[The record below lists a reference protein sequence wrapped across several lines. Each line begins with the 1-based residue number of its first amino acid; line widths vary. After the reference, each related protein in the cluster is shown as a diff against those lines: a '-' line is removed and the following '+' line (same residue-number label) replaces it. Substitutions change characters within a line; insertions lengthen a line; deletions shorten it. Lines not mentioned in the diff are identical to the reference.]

1 MLGIIIN
8 YSNYINIF
16 LNILTVCIII
26 YFIYQIIIEYQQEK
40 EFTNNNITTYSDLD
54 IINEQYKDSQLCQLF
69 KTLSEKDQEYLYHIM
84 NAQRIKYK
92 EEKPKATKKVNN
104 IKSQLFYNMIIT
116 LLIKQKMGAVFDSLK
131 HNTLFTFMS
140 SL

>member
-131 HNTLFTFMS
+131 HNTLFAFMS